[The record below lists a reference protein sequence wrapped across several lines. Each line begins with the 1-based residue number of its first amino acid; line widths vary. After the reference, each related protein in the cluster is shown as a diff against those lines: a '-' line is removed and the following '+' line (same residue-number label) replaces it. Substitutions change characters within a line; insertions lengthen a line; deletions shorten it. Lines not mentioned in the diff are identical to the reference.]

1 MKPINWVY
9 SESVFLNV
17 RRRFVA
23 YASWGLLAWMGSTM
37 WAHAET
43 GYFEPSSHAYQVS
56 VATTPTELEPVWKSG
71 DNPDNWAGL
80 NPAGSVG
87 TTRLWY
93 RVEFEVPTGAQ
104 PMETWSLY
112 LPYLYSGGRLWFN
125 GHALPSEME
134 VNPDARWRWEQP
146 RLLSIPVNLLKSG
159 RNVLHLSSVLY
170 GPRLGIQLR
179 GVILGPTAEL
189 LPMFDQRRFLVR
201 TLPQYAAVT
210 CVFAG
215 LFMGYIWWRRRSEV
229 LYGLF
234 GLAAILWAI
243 RTLTFVIEDA
253 PNAWWWLEWRAVY
266 HGATGGFIVVLA
278 LFAMR
283 FANLRM
289 PRYERVILA
298 YWLLGPI
305 LILASAGRWD
315 AQVGLWWTAGMIPV
329 GFSILVF
336 GVLAVRHQR
345 NRAAMALLLTLMLG
359 VGAGLHDYLL
369 AWDGMIILPE
379 VLRPKLEH
387 RIFLLH
393 HAANLLLLVMVSIL
407 TQRFVQS
414 LDSMANLNRDLEER
428 ILQRETELQAKHA
441 QLAQLVREQAVS
453 EERQRI
459 MQDLHDGL
467 GSQLFTS
474 LSRLERGAVDQG
486 SITQMLRDCIAD
498 LRLTFELIATERYD
512 FTAALGSLRFRWEK
526 LFKEAGITS
535 QWDIDATT
543 ELQTLTAASA
553 LHLLR
558 ISQEALTNVLKHA
571 KATRVDI
578 GLRTRDKVLTM
589 TIEDNGLGI
598 PQTDATKETARG
610 IANMKMRA
618 RRLGADLLMASR
630 QGCTR
635 ITLTLPLVNRGQG
648 VSPTVTELE
657 Y

>member
-1 MKPINWVY
+1 
-9 SESVFLNV
+9 
-17 RRRFVA
+17 
-23 YASWGLLAWMGSTM
+23 
-37 WAHAET
+37 
-43 GYFEPSSHAYQVS
+43 
-56 VATTPTELEPVWKSG
+56 
-71 DNPDNWAGL
+71 
-80 NPAGSVG
+80 
-87 TTRLWY
+87 
-93 RVEFEVPTGAQ
+93 
-104 PMETWSLY
+104 
-112 LPYLYSGGRLWFN
+112 
-125 GHALPSEME
+125 
-134 VNPDARWRWEQP
+134 
-146 RLLSIPVNLLKSG
+146 
-159 RNVLHLSSVLY
+159 
-170 GPRLGIQLR
+170 
-179 GVILGPTAEL
+179 
-189 LPMFDQRRFLVR
+189 
-201 TLPQYAAVT
+201 
-210 CVFAG
+210 
-215 LFMGYIWWRRRSEV
+215 V